1 MLRFWLKAIIKQ
13 GGMVISYQMQQ
24 IFLVPD
30 IAGSS
35 APDYSEECIFFTI
48 HLVK

>member
-1 MLRFWLKAIIKQ
+1 
-13 GGMVISYQMQQ
+13 MVISYQMQQ
-24 IFLVPD
+24 ILIPD
-30 IAGSS
+30 IAGLS